1 MQGEKRVRRILV
13 VEDEFLLAAHI
24 GSVLEDEGL
33 EVVGPVGTLSEALKL
48 ARDESLDAALLDLN
62 LDGGRVDDVAEIL
75 DRRHVPFVFV
85 TGFGRDDLPPGFR
98 ESIIVSKP
106 FNDKELLKQVHRLT
120 DEG

>member
-1 MQGEKRVRRILV
+1 MRRILV

-33 EVVGPVGTLSEALKL
+33 EVVGPVGTLAEALKL
-48 ARDESLDAALLDLN
+48 ARDEKLDGALLDLN

-75 DRRHVPFVFV
+75 DRRHVPFIFV

-106 FNDKELLKQVHRLT
+106 FNDK
-120 DEG
+120 

>member
-1 MQGEKRVRRILV
+1 MRRILV

-33 EVVGPVGTLSEALKL
+33 EVVGPVGTLAEALKL
-48 ARDESLDAALLDLN
+48 ARDEKLDGALLDLN

-75 DRRHVPFVFV
+75 DRRHVPFIFV

-106 FNDKELLKQVHRLT
+106 FNDKELLQQVHRLT
-120 DEG
+120 EAG